1 MSFAAPIFLLA
12 LLLVPLGIAASV
24 AARRRRRRY
33 AVRFPATGTV
43 AAVLAR
49 SPHWRRRIP
58 ATLLAL
64 AVAALAVALARPQ
77 ATVAVPVEEAT
88 VVLIT
93 DTSRS
98 MGAEDVDPSRMAAA
112 RGAARRFLDR
122 VPDEMRVGLVA
133 FSSTPHTVERP
144 TRDRDN
150 LDDVLGSLVADGST
164 ATGDALDVALDTIG
178 DRRQGRTKR
187 RPPAAIVLLSDGKTT
202 EGKDPIAVARR
213 AAAERVPVYTVAL
226 GTPQGTVP
234 GGPFGQRLAVPPD
247 PETLRRISRITG
259 GEAFSVDDRDELD
272 RIYEE
277 VGSQVGTK
285 SERREITAGFAG
297 AGFLLLAGGV
307 LAGLRWRARL

>member
-12 LLLVPLGIAASV
+12 LLLVPLGIAATV

-43 AAVLAR
+43 AAVMAR
-49 SPHWRRRIP
+49 TPRWRRRIP

-64 AVAALAVALARPQ
+64 AVTALAVALARPQ
-77 ATVAVPVEEAT
+77 TTVAVPVEEAT

-98 MGAEDVDPSRMAAA
+98 MGAEDVDPSRMEAA

-122 VPDEMRVGLVA
+122 VPDELRVGLVA

-144 TRDRDN
+144 TRDRGK
-150 LDDVLGSLVADGST
+150 LDDILGSLVADGST

-178 DRRQGRTKR
+178 DRRKGSKR

-202 EGKDPIAVARR
+202 EGKDPIGIARR
-213 AAAERVPVYTVAL
+213 AAAEKVPVYTVAL
-226 GTPQGTVP
+226 GTPGGSVP
-234 GGPFGQRLAVPPD
+234 GGPFGQRLPVPPD
-247 PETLRRISRITG
+247 PETLREISRITG
-259 GEAFSVDDRDELD
+259 GEAFTVDDRDELD
-272 RIYEE
+272 RIYEK

-297 AGFLLLAGGV
+297 AGFVLLAGGV